1 MIAIKSNKDLYFP
14 SGKGKVTMSINL
26 IQNKP
31 EEKVYEMRILD
42 TCEREVT
49 VDNQIVKQFIGYIT
63 RFKTM
68 TYDELDTLYN
78 SLNMDNVE
86 LPMRE
91 KINESFRQGL
101 LAVTQKE
108 CIDGISGE
116 EGKGQYYSEAQ
127 DWEIYRVGNENKFP
141 EEINNK

>member
-14 SGKGKVTMSINL
+14 SGKGRVTMSITI

-31 EEKVYEMRILD
+31 EERIYEMKIID
-42 TCEREVT
+42 TCEREIIEDGQT
-49 VDNQIVKQFIGYIT
+49 IKQFIGFIT

-68 TYDELDTLYN
+68 TYDEIDALYESLDMESVN
-78 SLNMDNVE
+78 

-101 LAVTQKE
+101 LTVTQKE

-127 DWEIYRVGNENKFP
+127 DWSIIR
-141 EEINNK
+141 